1 MEIVM
6 SNTVIMGRAITRTI
20 HLSWRSAAL
29 AVAAASMVLVGCG
42 SDDST
47 AATTPDDPVSTSASS
62 TAPTATEAP
71 AASALEGTWRTGS
84 ISPQDAEAT
93 LRREGF
99 SRFVKDY
106 RANAPFSTDTVLI
119 LSIEGGQWNLYGE
132 SQGKPAEPIDYD
144 AEYETDGDTVVFH
157 HSAGS
162 NTYQWTV
169 EGDELRLEFVKST
182 MPPYEGVPEE
192 VFQRALY
199 MTQAF
204 TKRG

>member
-1 MEIVM
+1 METVVT
-6 SNTVIMGRAITRTI
+6 NTVIKGRALARAT
-20 HLSWRSAAL
+20 HQGWRSAAL
-29 AVAAASMVLVGCG
+29 AVAATSMVLVGCG
-42 SDDST
+42 SEDST
-47 AATTPDDPVSTSASS
+47 PETTPDDRVSTSASS
-62 TAPTATEAP
+62 TAPTSSETPTE
-71 AASALEGTWRTGS
+71 SALEGTWRTGS

-99 SRFVKDY
+99 SRFVKDF

-144 AEYETDGDTVVFH
+144 AEYEIDGDTVTFH
-157 HSAGS
+157 HSSGS

-169 EGDELRLEFVKST
+169 EADELRLEFVKST
-182 MPPYEGVPEE
+182 LPPYEGVPEE

-199 MTQAF
+199 MTQSF